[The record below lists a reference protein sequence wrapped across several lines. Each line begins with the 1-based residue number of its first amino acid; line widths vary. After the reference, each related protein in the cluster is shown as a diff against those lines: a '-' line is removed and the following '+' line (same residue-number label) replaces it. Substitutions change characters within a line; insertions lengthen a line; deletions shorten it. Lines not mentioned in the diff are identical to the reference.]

1 MELTYEEE
9 KLERQLESADR
20 YWKYLALGLTAA
32 VVGMLMVLVA
42 SLALPG
48 SY

>member
-1 MELTYEEE
+1 VELTYEEE
-9 KLERQLESADR
+9 KLERQLEGSDR
-20 YWKYLALGLTAA
+20 YWEYLALGLTAG

-42 SLALPG
+42 MLFLPG